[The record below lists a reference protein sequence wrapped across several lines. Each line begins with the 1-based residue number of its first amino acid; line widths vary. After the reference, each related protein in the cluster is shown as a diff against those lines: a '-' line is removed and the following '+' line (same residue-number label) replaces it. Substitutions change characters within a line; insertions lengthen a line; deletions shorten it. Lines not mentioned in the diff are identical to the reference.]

1 MVTDKQEL
9 NRFIILLKQ
18 NKRKLTRQQ
27 FSTIRGQ
34 AYAGD
39 IVGARKG
46 LAKLLKGGS
55 KHVN

>member
-9 NRFIILLKQ
+9 NSFIILLKQ
-18 NKRKLTRQQ
+18 HKRKLTRQQ

-46 LAKLLKGGS
+46 LYKLLKGG
-55 KHVN
+55 KQTC

>member
-34 AYAGD
+34 AYSGD

-46 LAKLLKGGS
+46 LDKLLKGGS